1 MIKLNLQL
9 KLIVMQHLENN
20 KKNEV
25 MALKDLIYTI
35 EENLHELGMSKEEK
49 ASVLSNVLTE
59 LEEKEFIHCFKEL
72 VYKGSYFD
80 AGLSEIAFEN
90 FKDLEG
96 TFIDEVKLSNFQYTE
111 DNTEYENILTEA
123 NIEQMVNDVI
133 ELGLADNYVEYSI
146 SDEEESVSDVKDDF
160 SKKLIMLFEDAEY
173 EAEGYEEVVEDY
185 YEDDELYYEDDE
197 LEYEN
202 YKATI

>member
-1 MIKLNLQL
+1 MMKLNLQL
-9 KLIVMQHLENN
+9 KLIIMQHLENN
-20 KKNEV
+20 NKNEV

-35 EENLHELGMSKEEK
+35 EENLHELGVSKEEK
-49 ASVLSNVLTE
+49 ANVVRTVLAE
-59 LEEKEFIHCFKEL
+59 LEEIEFIHCFKDS
-72 VYKGSYFD
+72 VYKGTYFD
-80 AGLSEIAFEN
+80 AGLTEISLEN

-111 DNTEYENILTEA
+111 DNTEYENILTEG
-123 NIEQMVNDVI
+123 NIEQMVNTVI
-133 ELGLADNYVEYSI
+133 ELGLADDYIEYSVL
-146 SDEEESVSDVKDDF
+146 DEEESVSDVKDDF

-202 YKATI
+202 YKATV

>member
-1 MIKLNLQL
+1 
-9 KLIVMQHLENN
+9 
-20 KKNEV
+20 
-25 MALKDLIYTI
+25 
-35 EENLHELGMSKEEK
+35 MSWIIIGKEI
-49 ASVLSNVLTE
+49 TQ
-59 LEEKEFIHCFKEL
+59 
-72 VYKGSYFD
+72 YR
-80 AGLSEIAFEN
+80 
-90 FKDLEG
+90 
-96 TFIDEVKLSNFQYTE
+96 IDEYTE

-133 ELGLADNYVEYSI
+133 ELGLADDYIEYSVL
-146 SDEEESVSDVKDDF
+146 DEEESVSDVKDDF